1 MKKRIEL
8 SIIIVNY
15 NTRNLLRQCL
25 NALIVNYESRI
36 MNNEYGITVVDN
48 GSTDGSP
55 DLAKKDFPDVKLITN
70 LQNLGFAKAN
80 NLALREACG
89 EFILL
94 LNSDTVVGKDTLP
107 VMVEFMEENPRVGV
121 ATCRVEL
128 PDGKLDLACHRGFP
142 TPWASFTYFLGL
154 EKLFPKSRIFGQ
166 YHQTFKDLNTIH
178 EIDSPTGA
186 FYLVR
191 RLVADEVGMLD
202 EDYFM
207 YGEDLD
213 WSYRIKKAGWK
224 IMYVS
229 DVKITHFKKQ
239 SGRENVDEEVKKQA
253 TKHFYE
259 TMKLFYQKHYKN
271 KYPFFVNW
279 LINWSINFKLWLS
292 LREI

>member
-25 NALIVNYESRI
+25 NVLIVNYESRI
-36 MNNEYGITVVDN
+36 MNNEYEITVVDN

-107 VMVEFMEENPRVGV
+107 GMVKFMDKNPKVGV

-142 TPWASFTYFLGL
+142 TPWASLTYFLGL
-154 EKLFPKSRIFGQ
+154 EKLFPKSKIFSQ
-166 YHQTFKDLNTIH
+166 YHQTYKDLNEIH

-191 RLVADEVGMLD
+191 HEAVDQVGMLD

-213 WSYRIKKAGWK
+213 WSFRIKQAGWE
-224 IMYVS
+224 IIYVPG
-229 DVKITHFKKQ
+229 VKITHLKKQ
-239 SGRENVDEEVKKQA
+239 SGRENVSVEERKKA
-253 TKHFYE
+253 TDYFYS
-259 TMKLFYQKHYKN
+259 TMKLFYQKHYAQ

-279 LINWSINFKLWLS
+279 LMMAGINLKWWITTNL
-292 LREI
+292 